1 MDTLDRFREAA
12 QTLGIE
18 VNSAT
23 TVAQIKA
30 LMGHR
35 ASHNKR
41 PAPDEGDHVPDED
54 VFRANEKD
62 KNCNDTEIDARW
74 NWVKKVVLVGSDMPM
89 PIELVAENQS
99 NLNENGWSVILKEKT
114 QWHFRKTDAK
124 KAAKVE
130 AESSAA
136 RAQMRE
142 DQETEY
148 ALSQVADF
156 IKETQGEPGNVSQK
170 EEQVPISANND
181 DIYKRR
187 LALALV
193 MQGIDL
199 TTAHKFSNMVFA
211 GVEPWT
217 VEEKR
222 DLVAMMKVI
231 KPNGA
236 ATNAE
241 AGLPV
246 TEATVATVEADGTEV
261 CADSKSDAKS
271 AIVVAGQSKLLRL
284 VRNEGEGTAWAFKE
298 LTKADGK
305 AAAPSAAAISSSAL
319 SSKAASSGADLKAGT
334 SIVVEAG
341 AIATVAGSPS
351 MSAVESAASV

>member
-18 VNSAT
+18 VDPAT

-30 LMGHR
+30 IMGHR
-35 ASHNKR
+35 ASPKKR
-41 PAPDEGDHVPDED
+41 PAPNEGTDDKVPDED

-74 NWVKKVVLVGSDMPM
+74 NWVKSVVLVDSDMPM

-156 IKETQGEPGNVSQK
+156 IKETQGEAGNVSQK
-170 EEQVPISANND
+170 EEQVPMSANTD
-181 DIYKRR
+181 DNYKRR
-187 LALALV
+187 LAQALV

-199 TTAHKFSNMVFA
+199 MTAHKFSNMVFA

-246 TEATVATVEADGTEV
+246 AEATVATVETDGTEV
-261 CADSKSDAKS
+261 CADSKPDAS
-271 AIVVAGQSKLLRL
+271 
-284 VRNEGEGTAWAFKE
+284 
-298 LTKADGK
+298 
-305 AAAPSAAAISSSAL
+305 
-319 SSKAASSGADLKAGT
+319 LKACT
-334 SIVVEAG
+334 SSVVEAT
-341 AIATVAGSPS
+341 AAVAGSSS
-351 MSAVESAASV
+351 MSAVESAASVETRPAEIATEPPVPVSATVKPAEPPNVIDTADA